1 MGTNRQKY
9 YDYPVGPLI
18 LGLIL
23 GPSLELHLRRALMS
37 AGSLGGMLGEMVTSP
52 LSLVLLALFAL
63 ILVSQTGMCRR
74 KAAAR

>member
-1 MGTNRQKY
+1 
-9 YDYPVGPLI
+9 
-18 LGLIL
+18 
-23 GPSLELHLRRALMS
+23 
-37 AGSLGGMLGEMVTSP
+37 MVTSP